1 VVCSFAL
8 GQKIDLPPM
17 RTALN
22 VGDQPVTIVIS
33 GSVMATPADRDHAA
47 FHVTIN
53 ADLGDLQDRITP
65 ILQAQL
71 NRDDRCGER
80 LSIQQATLVP
90 SAPAGTL
97 NAGLH
102 YEKWACV
109 KAFGKNIA
117 KKLAGGDGTVQVR
130 LTPAI
135 RDGDTVRLDAQLG
148 EIQADGSIGEL
159 LRSPSFA
166 DALRERITRA
176 LEKVPLEAA
185 IPSALRNTARID
197 DVSFADAA
205 GRLTLKLRATVTVP
219 ARDAQTLL
227 DRLAKGE
234 TPPPP
239 AAATSQPDAPAR

>member
-1 VVCSFAL
+1 VCAWIAA
-8 GQKIDLPPM
+8 QNIALPPM

-22 VGDQPVTIVIS
+22 VGDQPVAIVIS
-33 GSVMATPADRDHAA
+33 GSVTALPADHDRAA

-80 LSIQQATLVP
+80 LTIQQATLVP
-90 SAPAGTL
+90 SAPSGTL
-97 NAGLH
+97 NASLH

-117 KKLAGGDGTVQVR
+117 KKLAGGDGTVQMHLR
-130 LTPAI
+130 PAI
-135 RDGDTVRLDAQLG
+135 RDGGTVRLDAELG

-159 LRSPSFA
+159 LRSPTFA
-166 DALRERITRA
+166 DALREKIAKA
-176 LEKVPLEAA
+176 LDKVQLEAA
-185 IPSALRNTARID
+185 IPPALRNTAHID

-219 ARDAQTLL
+219 SRDTRALL
-227 DRLAKGE
+227 DRLATGE
-234 TPPPP
+234 TLPPP

>member
-1 VVCSFAL
+1 
-8 GQKIDLPPM
+8 M

-22 VGDQPVTIVIS
+22 VGDQPVAIVIS
-33 GSVMATPADRDHAA
+33 GSVMAVSADRDRAA

-53 ADLGDLQDRITP
+53 ADLGDLQKRITP

-80 LSIQQATLVP
+80 LTIQQATLVP
-90 SAPAGTL
+90 SAPASTL
-97 NAGLH
+97 NASLH

-117 KKLAGGDGTVQVR
+117 KRLAGGDGTVQVH
-130 LTPAI
+130 LTPVVS
-135 RDGDTVRLDAQLG
+135 DGNALRLDAVLG
-148 EIQADGSIGEL
+148 DIQADGSIGEL
-159 LRSPSFA
+159 LRSPTFA
-166 DALRERITRA
+166 DVLREKIQKA
-176 LEKVPLEAA
+176 LGQVNFDFAMPAA
-185 IPSALRNTARID
+185 IRSVARID
-197 DVSFADAA
+197 DVSFADAGA
-205 GRLTLKLRATVTVP
+205 GRLTLRVRATVSIL

>member
-1 VVCSFAL
+1 
-8 GQKIDLPPM
+8 M

-22 VGDQPVTIVIS
+22 VGDQPVAIAVS
-33 GSVMATPADRDHAA
+33 GSVTALPADRDRAS

-80 LSIQQATLVP
+80 LTIQQATLVP
-90 SAPAGTL
+90 SAPSGTL
-97 NAGLH
+97 NASLH

-109 KAFGKNIA
+109 KAFGKNIT

-135 RDGDTVRLDAQLG
+135 REGETVRLNAELG

-159 LRSPSFA
+159 LRSPTFA
-166 DALRERITRA
+166 DALREKIAKA
-176 LEKVPLEAA
+176 LDKVQLEAA
-185 IPSALRNTARID
+185 IPPALRNTALID

-219 ARDAQTLL
+219 ARDVRTLL

-239 AAATSQPDAPAR
+239 AAATNQPGAPAR

>member
-1 VVCSFAL
+1 
-8 GQKIDLPPM
+8 M

-22 VGDQPVTIVIS
+22 VGDQPVAIVIS
-33 GSVMATPADRDHAA
+33 GSVTAAPADGDHAA
-47 FHVTIN
+47 LKVAIN

-80 LSIQQATLVP
+80 LTIQQATLVP
-90 SAPAGTL
+90 SAPSGAL
-97 NAGLH
+97 NASLH
-102 YEKWACV
+102 YEKWACA

-117 KKLAGGDGTVQVR
+117 KKLAGGDGTVQAH
-130 LTPAI
+130 LTPSI
-135 RDGDTVRLDAQLG
+135 RDGGAVRMNAELG

-159 LRSPSFA
+159 LRSPTFA
-166 DALRERITRA
+166 DALREKIVKA
-176 LEKVPLEAA
+176 VDKVQLEAA
-185 IPSALRNTARID
+185 IPPALRNTAHLD
-197 DVSFADAA
+197 EVSFADAA
-205 GRLTLKLRATVTVP
+205 GRLTLRLRATVTIP
-219 ARDAQTLL
+219 ARDAQVLL

>member
-1 VVCSFAL
+1 L
-8 GQKIDLPPM
+8 GFGQRIDLPPM

-33 GSVMATPADRDHAA
+33 GSVMAEPADRDHQS
-47 FHVTIN
+47 FHVAID

-80 LSIQQATLVP
+80 LTIQQATLVP
-90 SAPAGTL
+90 SAPSGTL

-117 KKLAGGDGTVQVR
+117 KKLAGGDGTVRVH
-130 LTPAI
+130 LTPVI
-135 RDGDTVRLDAQLG
+135 RDGDTVRLNAEFG

-159 LRSPSFA
+159 LRSPTFA
-166 DALRERITRA
+166 DALRDRVAKA
-176 LEKVPLEAA
+176 LDKVTLEAA
-185 IPSALRNTARID
+185 IPLALRNTARID

-205 GRLTLKLRATVTVP
+205 GRLTLKLRATVTIP
-219 ARDAQTLL
+219 SQDARTLL

-234 TPPPP
+234 PPPPP
-239 AAATSQPDAPAR
+239 AAATSQPDAPSR